1 MVASLMTMNSI
12 GASDDYV
19 EVPTFLITNSAR
31 SESLQR
37 SERSYN
43 SRHQSLLDAVPGV
56 PAMDYPVYSNVPL
69 TGFNCYGKNFGGKLG
84 QSIFGMNSASHLK
97 IFACCGRRV
106 RIKLGFALPWLIILL
121 YIVLHYDDPTGYY
134 ADPRS
139 ACQSFHV
146 CDRSGGHFSFL
157 CPNGT
162 IFNQQIFACDW

>member
-1 MVASLMTMNSI
+1 MLLRWRIMVASLMTMNSI

-31 SESLQR
+31 NGSLQR

-56 PAMDYPVYSNVPL
+56 PEIDYPVYSNVPL

-106 RIKLGFALPWLIILL
+106 
-121 YIVLHYDDPTGYY
+121 
-134 ADPRS
+134 
-139 ACQSFHV
+139 
-146 CDRSGGHFSFL
+146 
-157 CPNGT
+157 
-162 IFNQQIFACDW
+162 